1 MYRAYKFRLYPTPKQ
16 KSDLNQNFGNCRFVF
31 NYYLSIIKD
40 NNFANIS
47 NCIKNFNNK
56 LKIENQFLQKTDS
69 QILIKSIY
77 NLNDSYKKNYQTE
90 GHTTKYKSKYAK
102 NSYTIK
108 NSYIN
113 YQTNHQTIELDL
125 ENKTITL
132 SNLEK
137 IKIKGYRK
145 IKKITGKIVN
155 ATISKELTGKYY
167 VSILFEQPNLSKESF
182 PTSIVGID
190 LGIKKLLTL
199 SNGTTYNNNKYIEK
213 YEKRIKRCQKEL
225 SRKEKGSKNYYKC
238 KKKLA
243 ILYSKLKNARKYYIH
258 KITKNITNS
267 YAIAF

>member
-31 NYYLSIIKD
+31 NHYLSIIKD
-40 NNFANIS
+40 NNFANVS

-77 NLNDSYKKNYQTE
+77 NLNDSYKKNYQSE
-90 GHTTKYKSKYAK
+90 GHTTKYKSKYEK

-125 ENKTITL
+125 ENKTIIL

-155 ATISKELTGKYY
+155 ATISKEPTGKYY
-167 VSILFEQPNLSKESF
+167 VSILFEQPNLPKESF
-182 PTSIVGID
+182 LTSIVGID
-190 LGIKKLLTL
+190 LGIKKI
-199 SNGTTYNNNKYIEK
+199 TYLI
-213 YEKRIKRCQKEL
+213 
-225 SRKEKGSKNYYKC
+225 
-238 KKKLA
+238 
-243 ILYSKLKNARKYYIH
+243 
-258 KITKNITNS
+258 
-267 YAIAF
+267 